1 MDILKSGRLTWTIT
15 DGSLDNDGVNLDGH
29 LLAQADLNLLNQP
42 IRLKTPNLVLHLR
55 PVRYA
60 NEEERVEFPTGS
72 VVTALQI
79 LGAIYTYYDIPLTEA
94 ELDRLENKKDNGK
107 KAEMLKEIVDETRAE
122 IHQGKMV
129 PRSDI
134 MRDEFYFEGLKENPD
149 GSFDVE
155 LGS

>member
-60 NEEERVEFPTGS
+60 NEEERVEFPTGP
-72 VVTALQI
+72 VVTPLQI
-79 LGAIYTYYDIPLTEA
+79 LGAIYTYYSIPLTKE
-94 ELDRLENKKDNGK
+94 ELDRLEEEEKGD
-107 KAEMLKEIVDETRAE
+107 EMIKEIIDEAREE
-122 IHQGKMV
+122 IRQGNVV
-129 PRSDI
+129 PRSTI
-134 MRDEFYFEGLKENPD
+134 MSSEIFFEGLDENPD
-149 GSFDVE
+149 GSFDVV